1 MAISAAFA
9 GAAGLA
15 VLLETPE
22 LGKWRGM
29 SFTGM
34 TVLLV
39 AVAIVWASTAGQR
52 PSGAPAA
59 TEVTADYQSGD
70 GALRAL
76 LD

>member
-1 MAISAAFA
+1 
-9 GAAGLA
+9 
-15 VLLETPE
+15 
-22 LGKWRGM
+22 M

-52 PSGAPAA
+52 PSGAPAV
-59 TEVTADYQSGD
+59 TEVTADYQRGD

>member
-1 MAISAAFA
+1 
-9 GAAGLA
+9 
-15 VLLETPE
+15 
-22 LGKWRGM
+22 M